1 MSRDIFIL
9 MNTQLSTMQSL
20 SAAKPHFS
28 LTSESLGGGLTALHL
43 NVKHLPGDFLG
54 VAFHL
59 PISGGEWSFEGSQL
73 GSDWATQEQ
82 NLLTLTSVS
91 EGKPRELVFGLSLKG
106 NTGLQTE
113 LLHDGSVA
121 TFFVKTGGGDYKAE
135 FQRAVLSLEVEGN
148 RVDTGDVFFDGV
160 TFSSDFGESEGKVF
174 SSALSGQEGAIL
186 AHPMA
191 SQELFGTQE
200 TDVLGVQPGFVQV
213 LGTNVMAQNPYESV
227 FQVYWVTFFFV
238 VVLLAGAALAYI
250 CHRLLERKR

>member
-9 MNTQLSTMQSL
+9 MNTQLSTTQSL
-20 SAAKPHFS
+20 SLEKPHFS
-28 LTSESLGGGLTALHL
+28 LTSEPLGGGLVALHL

-91 EGKPRELVFGLSLKG
+91 EGQPRELVFGLSLKG

-121 TFFVKTGGGDYKAE
+121 TFFIKTGGGDYEAE
-135 FQRAVLSLEVEGN
+135 FQRAVLSLEIEGN
-148 RVDTGDVFFDGV
+148 RVDTEDVLFDGT
-160 TFSSDFGESEGKVF
+160 TFSTTPAVGDEKVIF
-174 SSALSGQEGAIL
+174 SAD
-186 AHPMA
+186 PMV

-200 TDVLGVQPGFVQV
+200 TDILGVQPGFVQV
-213 LGTNVMAQNPYESV
+213 LGMNVMAENPYESV
-227 FQVYWVTFFFV
+227 FQVYWVTIFFV
-238 VVLLAGAALAYI
+238 LVLLVGAVLAYI
-250 CHRLLERKR
+250 WHRLLERKR